1 MPQPTRGKD
10 RQLFLAIV
18 SFSGEEKDPA
28 KSTQR
33 AHQLQSLP
41 ERILIS
47 REDANLVFD
56 CLNRYDSSLPFT
68 LPPPALSD

>member
-1 MPQPTRGKD
+1 M
-10 RQLFLAIV
+10 FLAIV

-41 ERILIS
+41 KRL
-47 REDANLVFD
+47 REDANLVLD
-56 CLNRYDSSLPFT
+56 YLNRYDSSLPFT
-68 LPPPALSD
+68 LPPPDLSD